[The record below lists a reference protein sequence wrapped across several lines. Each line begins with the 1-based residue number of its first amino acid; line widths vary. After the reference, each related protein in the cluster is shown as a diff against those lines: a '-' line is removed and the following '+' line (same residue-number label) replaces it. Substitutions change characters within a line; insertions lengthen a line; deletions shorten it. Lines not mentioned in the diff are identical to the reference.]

1 MMLSST
7 NTLMLIMLWFTL
19 MIGYLSYR
27 VSRKRL
33 PILFI
38 HIPKTGGN
46 SLKKTQ
52 LFKRCRYFGHK
63 PIAKIENHQSDYKY
77 SFAVTRN
84 PYDRV
89 VSAFHYL
96 KNGGEP
102 NNGYD
107 LGMQKKLSKYK
118 DFKDFVK
125 DLHLFVNEVH
135 FKPQYTFVCD
145 KNDRLLI
152 DYTFKSEK
160 LDTEI
165 RRLFE
170 KERIPVE
177 NIPKVNTSKHDDYS
191 KYYDVNTKKTVY
203 QIYKKDFELFKY
215 RS

>member
-1 MMLSST
+1 
-7 NTLMLIMLWFTL
+7 
-19 MIGYLSYR
+19 
-27 VSRKRL
+27 
-33 PILFI
+33 
-38 HIPKTGGN
+38 
-46 SLKKTQ
+46 
-52 LFKRCRYFGHK
+52 
-63 PIAKIENHQSDYKY
+63 
-77 SFAVTRN
+77 
-84 PYDRV
+84 
-89 VSAFHYL
+89 
-96 KNGGEP
+96 
-102 NNGYD
+102 
-107 LGMQKKLSKYK
+107 
-118 DFKDFVK
+118 
-125 DLHLFVNEVH
+125 
-135 FKPQYTFVCD
+135 VCD